1 LSISIGIIESVLDY
15 VLPQRLL
22 KRQSTD
28 GRNDR
33 SIQKI
38 LHEEKKSMEEMT
50 GFTRLLDTL
59 HAQPVLTLFLI
70 LGMGYL
76 IGNIRIGSFSFG
88 PVAGVLFA
96 GLFLGH
102 FDFRMSAGAQAVG
115 FALFIFSVGYQAG
128 PRFFDVLRTDG
139 LKYFLLALVVAATG
153 FSIALVAAQLL
164 SLAPGASA
172 GLLSGG
178 LTSSPTLA
186 AAQEAIRSG
195 QVKPPDGITAD
206 AMIGNV
212 ATAYAITYIFGLAG
226 LIAIIKL
233 LPQVL
238 GIDLEKEAK
247 ALEATDDSARASQPA
262 NVSARIYRVTN
273 EAFTKIPGEQLRAQH
288 WDKTSVVRVRRSG
301 EFVEIGPEGFLQ
313 LGDEL
318 HILAPVE
325 YFAKTVS
332 QFGEE
337 LAPETSTGRLTGT
350 AKIVVINKQAV
361 GKSLQELDIAKKFG
375 VLLTSVERMQIEVP
389 RSADVALQ
397 KGDVLSVVGPQEN
410 VDLLGEELGH
420 VEREIAETD
429 MVTFSFGI
437 AIGVVVGLLAVNVGQ
452 VSIGLGSAGGL
463 LAAGLAI
470 GYLRSVYPVFG
481 RMPAAAR
488 WILMEFG
495 LLLFMAGVGLR
506 AGGDIIETF
515 LAAGP
520 VLVLTGIVVTLTP
533 ILVGYFFGRKVLKI
547 HPVLLL
553 GGITGSMTSGASL
566 SVVTKAANSPMPS
579 LGYTGAYAFANVLL
593 TVAGSIILFF

>member
-1 LSISIGIIESVLDY
+1 MDEI
-15 VLPQRLL
+15 
-22 KRQSTD
+22 
-28 GRNDR
+28 NA
-33 SIQKI
+33 
-38 LHEEKKSMEEMT
+38 
-50 GFTRLLDTL
+50 FTRLLETL

-76 IGNIRIGSFSFG
+76 IGNIRIGSFSLG

-102 FDFRMSAGAQAVG
+102 FEFRMSAGAQAVG

-128 PRFFDVLRTDG
+128 PRFFDVLRADG

-153 FSIALVAAQLL
+153 FTIAVIAAQLL
-164 SLAPGASA
+164 SLAPGTSA

-186 AAQEAIRSG
+186 AAQEAIRTG
-195 QVKPPDGITAD
+195 QVAPPEGITAD

-212 ATAYAITYIFGLAG
+212 ATGYAITYIFGLAG

-233 LPQVL
+233 LPQML

-247 ALEATDDSARASQPA
+247 ALEAEAESAAALQPA

-273 EAFTKIPGEQLRAQH
+273 REILTIPGKQLNELY
-288 WDKTSVVRVRRSG
+288 WDKASVVRLKRNG
-301 EFVEIGPEGFLQ
+301 EFIRLDPEKFLK

-318 HILAPVE
+318 HILAPIE
-325 YFAKTVS
+325 YFTEVVS
-332 QFGEE
+332 KIGEE
-337 LAPETSTGRLTGT
+337 LTPEVSTASFTES
-350 AKIVVINKQAV
+350 AQVVVINKNAV
-361 GKSLQELDIAKKFG
+361 GKSLQELDIARKFG
-375 VLLTSVERMQIEVP
+375 VLLNGVTRMRMEIP
-389 RSADVALQ
+389 RTADFTLR
-397 KGDVLSVVGPQEN
+397 KGDILTVAGPHEN
-410 VDLLGEELGH
+410 VDLLGNELGH

-429 MVTFSFGI
+429 MVTFAFGI
-437 AIGVVVGLLAVNVGQ
+437 AIGVVIGLLSVKVGQ
-452 VSIGLGSAGGL
+452 LSIGLGSAGGL

-470 GYLRSVYPVFG
+470 GYLRSIYPTFG
-481 RMPAAAR
+481 RLPDAAR

-520 VLVLTGIVVTLTP
+520 MLVLAGIVVTSVP
-533 ILVGYFFGRKVLKI
+533 ILVGYLFGRKVLKI
-547 HPVLLL
+547 HPVLLF

-566 SVVTKAANSPMPS
+566 SVVTKAANSSMPS

>member
-1 LSISIGIIESVLDY
+1 MDEIDKLSHLGEI
-15 VLPQRLL
+15 
-22 KRQSTD
+22 
-28 GRNDR
+28 
-33 SIQKI
+33 
-38 LHEEKKSMEEMT
+38 
-50 GFTRLLDTL
+50 L

-76 IGNIRIGSFSFG
+76 IGGIRIGSFSLG

-102 FDFRMSAGAQAVG
+102 FDFRMSPGAQAVG

-139 LKYFLLALVVAATG
+139 LKYFLLAIFIASTG
-153 FSIALVAAQLL
+153 FTLAVIAAQLL
-164 SLAPGASA
+164 ELAPGTSA
-172 GLLSGG
+172 GVLSGG

-195 QVKPPDGITAD
+195 QISPPEGITAD
-206 AMIGNV
+206 EMIGNV
-212 ATAYAITYIFGLAG
+212 ATGYAITYIFGLAG

-233 LPQVL
+233 LPQLL
-238 GIDLEKEAK
+238 GIDLEKEAR
-247 ALEATDDSARASQPA
+247 ALEVSQESATAPEAT

-273 EAFTKIPGEQLRAQH
+273 AEIIKLPIAQIGRQY
-288 WDKTSVVRVRRSG
+288 WDKASIVKVRRNG
-301 EFVEIGPEGFLQ
+301 KILKPALDDFLQ

-318 HILAPVE
+318 LVLAPVE
-325 YFAKTVS
+325 FFTSTIAK
-332 QFGEE
+332 FGEE
-337 LAPETSTGRLTGT
+337 IAPETGT
-350 AKIVVINKQAV
+350 AQFTQTAQIVVINKQAV
-361 GKSLQELDIAKKFG
+361 GKSIQELDIARKYG
-375 VLLTSVERMQIEVP
+375 VLLTGISRMRIEVP
-389 RSADVALQ
+389 RTADFNLR
-397 KGDVLSVVGPQEN
+397 KGDILTVAGPHDN

-429 MVTFSFGI
+429 MVTFAFGI
-437 AIGVVVGLLAVNVGQ
+437 AFGVAIGMLAINVGQ
-452 VSIGLGSAGGL
+452 LSIGLGSAGGL
-463 LAAGLAI
+463 LASGLAI

-481 RMPAAAR
+481 RLPDGAR

-515 LAAGP
+515 ANAGP
-520 VLVLTGIVVTLTP
+520 VLILAGISVTLIPVLTG
-533 ILVGYFFGRKVLKI
+533 YYFGRKVLKM

-566 SVVTKAANSPMPS
+566 SIVTKAANSSVPS

-593 TVAGSIILFF
+593 TIAGSIILLF

>member
-1 LSISIGIIESVLDY
+1 MDEI
-15 VLPQRLL
+15 
-22 KRQSTD
+22 
-28 GRNDR
+28 
-33 SIQKI
+33 
-38 LHEEKKSMEEMT
+38 T
-50 GFTRLLDTL
+50 GFTRLLATL

-70 LGMGYL
+70 LGIGYL
-76 IGNIRIGSFSFG
+76 IGNVRIGSFSLG

-115 FALFIFSVGYQAG
+115 FSLFIFSVGYQAG

-139 LKYFLLALVVAATG
+139 LKYFLLALVIATTG
-153 FSIALVAAQLL
+153 FVLAVIGAQLL
-164 SLAPGASA
+164 SLAPGTSA

-195 QVKPPDGITAD
+195 QFAPPQGMTAD
-206 AMIGNV
+206 DMIGNV

-233 LPQVL
+233 LPQAL

-247 ALEATDDSARASQPA
+247 ALEAADESAKGLQPA

-273 EAFTKIPGEQLRAQH
+273 EAMTKVPGKQLQTDY
-288 WDKTSVVRVRRSG
+288 WDGASVVKVRRNG
-301 EFVEIGPEGFLQ
+301 EVIQPGPDGFLQ

-318 HILAPVE
+318 LVLGTVD
-325 YFAKTVS
+325 YFTQTVS
-332 QFGEE
+332 RMGEE
-337 LAPETSTGRLTGT
+337 VTPEVSTAQATET
-350 AKIVVINKQAV
+350 AQVVVINKGV
-361 GKSLQELDIAKKFG
+361 IGKSVQELDIARRFG
-375 VLLTSVERMQIEVP
+375 VLLANVTRLHIP
-389 RSADVALQ
+389 IPLTADVTLQ
-397 KGDVLSVVGPQEN
+397 KGDVLSVVGPQEH

-420 VEREIAETD
+420 VERDVAETD
-429 MVTFSFGI
+429 MVTFAFGI
-437 AIGVVVGLLAVNVGQ
+437 AAGVVIGLLAVKVGQ
-452 VSIGLGSAGGL
+452 LSIGLGSAGGL
-463 LAAGLAI
+463 LASGLVI

-520 VLVLTGIVVTLTP
+520 VLAAAGIVVTTTP
-533 ILVGYFFGRKVLKI
+533 ILVGYFFGRKVLNI
-547 HPVLLL
+547 HPVLLF

-593 TVAGSIILFF
+593 TIAGSVILYF